1 MTEKTLGVPEV
12 HCGHC
17 VSSIEGAVG
26 ALLGVHEVHVDLDG
40 KQVSV
45 SFDEGTV
52 ELAAIIQSI
61 EDQGYDVG
69 ESKPSISG
77 GSQPLARRAQSQG
90 ELLHPPNPP
99 LQIGRRPD

>member
-1 MTEKTLGVPEV
+1 MRERVKMAEKTLAVPEV

-17 VSSIEGAVG
+17 ISSIEGAVG
-26 ALLGVHEVHVDLDG
+26 GLQGVHKVSVDLEG
-40 KQVSV
+40 KQVAV

-52 ELAAIIQSI
+52 PLETIVQTI

-69 ESKPSISG
+69 ESKP
-77 GSQPLARRAQSQG
+77 
-90 ELLHPPNPP
+90 

>member
-1 MTEKTLGVPEV
+1 MTEKTLAVPEV
-12 HCGHC
+12 HCDHC

-26 ALLGVHEVHVDLDG
+26 ALLGVLDVRVDLDG

-52 ELAAIIQSI
+52 ALTAIIQSI

-69 ESKPSISG
+69 EPK
-77 GSQPLARRAQSQG
+77 
-90 ELLHPPNPP
+90 P